1 MKRKKGL
8 LNAAAVFL
16 CWAFCILGASEI
28 FFRFLPVSHGINQA
42 LSSRLWFKEYWKPVN
57 RLGFRDFE
65 IEENAAGKKKVI
77 VLGDSFAAGHGIR
90 SVKDRF
96 SNILAGKLGRDFRV
110 FNLGVNGA
118 GTLQE
123 INTLHSFPF
132 KPDILILSYS
142 PDDIKERAL
151 SLGVKFEGFMPYEH
165 LSPWLR
171 FLVSRSY
178 VCNFVFWRLPHA
190 EYGRYFSFLESAYA
204 NEAVFNAH
212 LGDLKHFID
221 YSRAQG
227 ASLYAVIFPYFG
239 AAAQNQAYLGKV
251 ADFFKGEGIAAI
263 EVARLTAGIPPERLV
278 VNRTDQHANEQVNAI
293 VADELF
299 RRLTQD
305 GRF

>member
-1 MKRKKGL
+1 MKRKRSP
-8 LNAAAVFL
+8 LNAAALFL
-16 CWAFCILGASEI
+16 CWALCILGASEI
-28 FFRFLPVSHGINQA
+28 IFRFLPVSHGINQA

-90 SVKDRF
+90 SAEDRF
-96 SNILAGKLGRDFRV
+96 SNILARSLGKDSRV

-118 GTLQE
+118 GTLRE
-123 INTLHSFPF
+123 IETLHAFPL

-151 SLGVKFEGFMPYEH
+151 SLGVKFEGFAPYER
-165 LSPWLR
+165 LNPWLR

-178 VCNFVFWRLPHA
+178 ALNFVFWRLPHA

-204 NEAVFNAH
+204 NETVFNAH
-212 LGDLKHFID
+212 LGDLRHFID

-227 ASLYAVIFPYFG
+227 VPFYAVIFPYFG
-239 AAAQNQAYLGKV
+239 ASAQNQVYLGKIG
-251 ADFFKGEGIAAI
+251 DFFKGNGIATI
-263 EVARLTAGIPPERLV
+263 EVARLTAGMPPEKLV
-278 VNRTDQHANEQVNAI
+278 VNRTDQHANELVNSI

-299 RRLTQD
+299 RRLTED